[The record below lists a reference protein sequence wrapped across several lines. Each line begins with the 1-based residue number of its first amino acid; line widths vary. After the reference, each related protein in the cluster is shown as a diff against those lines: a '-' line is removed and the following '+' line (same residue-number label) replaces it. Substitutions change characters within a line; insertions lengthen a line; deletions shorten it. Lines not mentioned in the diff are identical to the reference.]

1 MMLENLKNKTVILG
15 SQSPRR
21 KQLLSGIGIEFEV
34 EVRETDEYVD
44 PSLSASEAVRQIA
57 LQKVKAFTDKSDC
70 LVVCAD
76 TVVVS
81 AAGGILGKPKT
92 EAEAKQT
99 LRNLSGHKHLVI
111 TAVALQW
118 QGVIHSFVETTTV
131 YFHHLDQDE
140 IDYYVTHFSPLDKAG
155 SYGIQEWIGL
165 IGIEKIEGEYNNV
178 VGLPT
183 ARLYQELKKLT

>member
-1 MMLENLKNKTVILG
+1 MLENLKNKTVILG

-21 KQLLSGIGIEFEV
+21 KQLLSGLGITFEV

-57 LQKVKAFTDKSDC
+57 LQKVQAFADKTDG
-70 LVVCAD
+70 LVICAD

-81 AAGGILGKPKT
+81 AVGEILGKPKNA
-92 EAEAKQT
+92 AEAKQT
-99 LRNLSGHKHLVI
+99 LADLSGNKHVVI
-111 TAVALQW
+111 TAVAIRW
-118 QGVIHSFVETTTV
+118 QGVVQSFVETTTV
-131 YFHHLDQDE
+131 HFHVLDREE

-165 IGIEKIEGEYNNV
+165 IAIEKIEGEYNNV